1 MPETPGIAVVALVLG
16 AAAQLNEAIHAGVRD
31 RGFTD
36 VRPAHGF
43 AFARISAGDATTADV
58 AEHLGITK
66 QAASQ
71 LIEQLVQRGYVERV
85 ADPRDGRARVLRLTD
100 RGWAC
105 TGAAE
110 EAADDAIGHWRRQ
123 LTPTAFEAL
132 RAGLATVVRPG
143 QQLRPAW

>member
-1 MPETPGIAVVALVLG
+1 MPDTPGIAVVALVLG
-16 AAAQLNEAIHAGVRD
+16 AAAQLNDAVHAGVRE
-31 RGFTD
+31 RGFAD

-58 AEHLGITK
+58 AEHLGVSK

-71 LIEQLVQRGYVERV
+71 LIEQLVQRGYVDRV
-85 ADPRDGRARVLRLTD
+85 ADRRDGRARVLRLTE

-105 TGAAE
+105 TRAAE
-110 EAADDAIGHWRRQ
+110 DAADDAIGQWRAQ
-123 LTPTAFEAL
+123 LTPTAFEAV

-143 QQLRPAW
+143 QWLRPAW